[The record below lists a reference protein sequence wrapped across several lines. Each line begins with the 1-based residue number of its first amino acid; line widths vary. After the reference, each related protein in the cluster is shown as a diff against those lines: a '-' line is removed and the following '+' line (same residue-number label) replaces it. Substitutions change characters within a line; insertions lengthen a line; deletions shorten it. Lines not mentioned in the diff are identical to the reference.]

1 MKKLLSIV
9 LALAMLLRL
18 SVPAFATGSTD
29 TVTSTDGGSNTG
41 SHNVTASYTPSAK
54 PDDEAKWGASADSL
68 TGSGTLAQA
77 LAAATTNSDVKY
89 IQLQTNVTEATSR
102 YMITDGSFTLD
113 LNGKTIS
120 SNGYT
125 ITIGNDINNSN
136 SGIDVTFTDSSS
148 GGKVETT
155 SSGYPAIT
163 VMCGKVTFTGGSYGC
178 INMSDSGNAV
188 PYAEVTINGGSFT
201 VSSGYAIG
209 NHGGKLTVTGGSFS
223 GDTAVICTTG
233 TNGTTT
239 IKGGTLTGSI
249 HYEGGKLD
257 LSSYNGTTALTDLT
271 VYNFMETV
279 TVGDDTIKLP
289 AGYAFYKSDD
299 ENKATVT
306 ELTRSIK
313 YAIKSTS
320 GGTTTK
326 YDVTVDSTIT
336 NGTVTANPTSAAA
349 GDTITLTVTPATDY
363 ELDKLTVTY
372 GDSNTTVTTTA
383 GENNTYTFTMPAGA
397 VAVSATFKSTK
408 VEITGVTV
416 TIDGTEYSSANTSA
430 TSPAKIKPD
439 TNSITYT
446 IKGANLD
453 KLPDT
458 FRLTP
463 VSGIDL
469 AKSNLHASGDGAS
482 TTGTLDSDKI
492 KIWFPKVT
500 TAFEVT
506 YTLDGSTW
514 VNTGVYY
521 IYDSGTATITGVSI
535 EVKDANGTTVQPSSN
550 VYTIKEGYTVT
561 YTVTGTHLDKGSSQV
576 YVKYASGT
584 ITDINKFTWSI
595 ATDGNSATREIPTS
609 NFTGTTTAF
618 QIHYSNDKK
627 ETWKDTGIYIIYQAE
642 TTSVNISWGSMNF
655 TYSDEQVNSADKGW
669 TCDEHANEITVENQ
683 GTKAIKAIVAFTKS
697 STASNITNV
706 SGSFGELNAM
716 TLNATG
722 KHTFTL
728 TLTGKPDGA
737 LDGVTIGQ
745 VTVTITAAG
754 NTGE

>member
-9 LALAMLLRL
+9 LALAMLLSL
-18 SVPAFATGSTD
+18 SVPAFAAGSTD

-89 IQLQTNVTEATSR
+89 IQLQTDVTEATSY

-125 ITIGNDINNSN
+125 ITIGNGINNSN

-155 SSGYPAIT
+155 GSGCTAIA

-178 INMSDSGNAV
+178 ISMSASGNAV
-188 PYAEVTINGGSFT
+188 PYAEVTITGGSFT
-201 VSSGYAIG
+201 VSSGYAIV
-209 NHGGKLTVTGGSFS
+209 NQGGKLTVTGGSFS
-223 GDTAVICTTG
+223 GDTADIYTEG
-233 TNGTTT
+233 PNGTTT

-306 ELTRSIK
+306 ELTQKIK

-408 VEITGVTV
+408 AEITG
-416 TIDGTEYSSANTSA
+416 
-430 TSPAKIKPD
+430 
-439 TNSITYT
+439 
-446 IKGANLD
+446 
-453 KLPDT
+453 
-458 FRLTP
+458 F
-463 VSGIDL
+463 
-469 AKSNLHASGDGAS
+469 
-482 TTGTLDSDKI
+482 
-492 KIWFPKVT
+492 
-500 TAFEVT
+500 
-506 YTLDGSTW
+506 
-514 VNTGVYY
+514 
-521 IYDSGTATITGVSI
+521 SI

-561 YTVTGTHLDKGSSQV
+561 YTVTGTHLDKGSGHV
-576 YVKYASGT
+576 YVQYASG
-584 ITDINKFTWSI
+584 ITADINKFWSI

-609 NFTGTTTAF
+609 YFTRTTTAF
-618 QIHYSNDKK
+618 QIQYSNDKM

-683 GTKAIKAIVAFTKS
+683 GTKAIKATVAFTKS